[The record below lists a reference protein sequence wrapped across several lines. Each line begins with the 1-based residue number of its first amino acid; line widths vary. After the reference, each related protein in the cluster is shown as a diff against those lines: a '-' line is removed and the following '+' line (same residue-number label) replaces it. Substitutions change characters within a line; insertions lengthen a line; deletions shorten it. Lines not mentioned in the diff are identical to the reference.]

1 MHARVTQFAV
11 QPGKLED
18 FVHAIEAARPLMH
31 QRKGFQALLV
41 LRVEGSNPPDVRV
54 MTFWDSQRALQ
65 ESESSV
71 QFYAALARAMA
82 FSQGFPII
90 REEEVVIGDFP
101 RASAASA

>member
-11 QPGKLED
+11 QPGKLNE
-18 FVHAIEAARPLMH
+18 FVGALEAVRPLMH

-54 MTFWDSQRALQ
+54 MTFWESQQALQ

-71 QFYAALARAMA
+71 QFYAALARTMV

-90 REEEVVIGDFP
+90 REEEVMIGDFP
-101 RASAASA
+101 RASAVSA

>member
-41 LRVEGSNPPDVRV
+41 LRVEGSTPPDVRV

-90 REEEVVIGDFP
+90 REEEVMISDFP
-101 RASAASA
+101 RASGAKA

>member
-11 QPGKLED
+11 QPGKLNE
-18 FVHAIEAARPLMH
+18 FVDALNSAIPIMR

-54 MTFWDSQRALQ
+54 MTFWDSQQALH
-65 ESESSV
+65 ESESNIH
-71 QFYAALARAMA
+71 FYQTLSRVMA

-90 REEEVVIGDFP
+90 REEEVMIGDFP
-101 RASAASA
+101 RASAAGA